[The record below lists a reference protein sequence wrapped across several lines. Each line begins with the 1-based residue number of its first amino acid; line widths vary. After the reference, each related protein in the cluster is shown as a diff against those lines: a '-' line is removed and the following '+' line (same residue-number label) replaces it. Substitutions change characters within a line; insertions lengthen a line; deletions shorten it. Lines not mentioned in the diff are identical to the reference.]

1 MFFLSLQFNVSL
13 SQGVVCHTVTDI
25 CHRMRRQRAEL
36 LKARFSSS
44 WNYSSKH
51 THTHIHICD
60 FPPAL
65 VNLLHFLIILR
76 REIAKEIG
84 RRLCAVAYLLN
95 INTRFRRKG
104 CRMCMCLCVFTTPY
118 RSSHFTPT
126 TSILADYRAVISG
139 HIQKGQSIGCTKRT
153 KCSQKAS
160 QKHTF

>member
-1 MFFLSLQFNVSL
+1 MCLSHRAL
-13 SQGVVCHTVTDI
+13 CVTQWLI
-25 CHRMRRQRAEL
+25 FVIVWGGRELNYWRLVFHQAEIT
-36 LKARFSSS
+36 AA
-44 WNYSSKH
+44 NTH
-51 THTHIHICD
+51 THTHICD